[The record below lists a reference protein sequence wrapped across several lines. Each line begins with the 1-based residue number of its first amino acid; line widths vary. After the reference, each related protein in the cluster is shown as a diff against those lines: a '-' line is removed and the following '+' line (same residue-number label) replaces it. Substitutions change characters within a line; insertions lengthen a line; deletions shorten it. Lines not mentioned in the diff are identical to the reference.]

1 MIARG
6 RAPGWL
12 ETGTSGASAP
22 DQPDASGASGAP
34 GASLYPGHVPLS
46 PAQSALLTV
55 AAGVGA
61 LVFPHRA
68 DLVGAVGETTGAFA
82 LRRMR
87 DRMRADPIGADILA
101 RRPRITDA
109 TLEHAWSCPPGTFGA
124 EWASFMGTRRFQPNE
139 RPPVRFVPDEEL
151 AYVATRA
158 REVHDLW
165 HVLFDCPTT
174 VQGELALKALE
185 FAQTGMPMPALSAL
199 FAPARLPPEQRK
211 RLRRTLYPWA
221 YRAGARAADLMCLD
235 YEREFETGLDE
246 LRHKWRITP
255 APRE

>member
-1 MIARG
+1 MARD
-6 RAPGWL
+6 
-12 ETGTSGASAP
+12 GTSGASAP

-109 TLEHAWSCPPGTFGA
+109 TLEHAWSCPPAPSAPSGPH
-124 EWASFMGTRRFQPNE
+124 SMGTRRSQPNE

>member
-12 ETGTSGASAP
+12 ETARAARPLP

-109 TLEHAWSCPPGTFGA
+109 TLEHAWSCPRHLRRRVGLVHGHPTIPTQRTTPRAGSSLTRSSRTSPRVPEKSTTCGTSSSTVPRPCRA
-124 EWASFMGTRRFQPNE
+124 NSRSRRSSS
-139 RPPVRFVPDEEL
+139 
-151 AYVATRA
+151 
-158 REVHDLW
+158 
-165 HVLFDCPTT
+165 
-174 VQGELALKALE
+174 
-185 FAQTGMPMPALSAL
+185 AQTGMPISALSAL